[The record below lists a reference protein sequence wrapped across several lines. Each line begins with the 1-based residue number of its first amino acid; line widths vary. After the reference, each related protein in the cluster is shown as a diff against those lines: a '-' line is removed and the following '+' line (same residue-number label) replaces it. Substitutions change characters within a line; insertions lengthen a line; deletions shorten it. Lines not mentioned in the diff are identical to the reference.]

1 MPTICSDKYDYLPHP
16 NKSIKYL
23 RGGTRAEAL
32 HYCRQQV
39 RVGRAR
45 PRTAQN
51 PAERLG
57 DDEDDMDMED
67 DAGADVAGP
76 SGLQSALTTTIALS
90 TRSLKLRS
98 GSFLNDN

>member
-1 MPTICSDKYDYLPHP
+1 MTHKCLIRSRVSEH
-16 NKSIKYL
+16 L
-23 RGGTRAEAL
+23 RGGRRAEAL

-45 PRTAQN
+45 PRTAEN
-51 PAERLG
+51 PAKRLA

-76 SGLQSALTTTIALS
+76 SGLQSTLTTVIAIS
-90 TRSLKLRS
+90 TRLLKLRS
-98 GSFLNDN
+98 GSS